1 MRKILFTGAVGA
13 LVAVVATTTPALAQ
27 SAGTIAPTTVPEALV
42 VASAP
47 ASTGAYTPL
56 KAARVL
62 DTRSR
67 NGVTTMTPIGAGGT
81 VTVQVT
87 GRSGVPTSGV
97 SAVVLNVTVT
107 SPTEAGYLTVYPT
120 EQARPA
126 TSSINFVHGSTR
138 ANLVTVPL
146 GAGGKVSIFNG
157 VGTTHAIAD
166 VQGYYLS
173 GATIPTAGTWGSYQP
188 VAPVRLYDT
197 RASTTGKPWP
207 PGAVRWGIVNFGE
220 ANPRVRAL
228 ALNVTA
234 VSPSGSGYL
243 TAFQGDPNHIPATSS
258 LNYTAG
264 QATPNMVIVPTSLC
278 LTDCSDPNTPIF
290 GLYNSRT
297 ASTQVIVDLVGYYD
311 DNSTGQGLRF
321 SPVTPQ
327 RIVDS
332 RSSLGAAPLT
342 KDTERTVTLPENLA
356 GIDTYG
362 IVGNVTAVRPTA
374 NTYVS
379 LWQTGDARPNVSNLN
394 ATAQAIVANMAMF
407 SLDQN
412 YRFNAYNRAGTT
424 HLLVDVTGTF
434 EQWPPMPAKVRT
446 PTGPTKTSAGGRSRN
461 TPAQAEGPRS
471 FELASARLAPGPR
484 HR

>member
-1 MRKILFTGAVGA
+1 M
-13 LVAVVATTTPALAQ
+13 
-27 SAGTIAPTTVPEALV
+27 
-42 VASAP
+42 
-47 ASTGAYTPL
+47 
-56 KAARVL
+56 
-62 DTRSR
+62 
-67 NGVTTMTPIGAGGT
+67 
-81 VTVQVT
+81 
-87 GRSGVPTSGV
+87 
-97 SAVVLNVTVT
+97 
-107 SPTEAGYLTVYPT
+107 
-120 EQARPA
+120 
-126 TSSINFVHGSTR
+126 
-138 ANLVTVPL
+138 
-146 GAGGKVSIFNG
+146 
-157 VGTTHAIAD
+157 
-166 VQGYYLS
+166 
-173 GATIPTAGTWGSYQP
+173 
-188 VAPVRLYDT
+188 
-197 RASTTGKPWP
+197 
-207 PGAVRWGIVNFGE
+207 
-220 ANPRVRAL
+220 
-228 ALNVTA
+228 TA

-332 RSSLGAAPLT
+332 RSSLGAALT